1 MQHWGTGKAKKAPV
15 LAAKATSNAFSLE
28 IIVAFRLGH
37 PVVLKS
43 GVGRFIANVVC
54 LRHSCLE
61 LRLFVQPTYGLLLL
75 SRVLLTPKSLKR
87 HNSVMYLMKIR
98 HKIRLLLLGC
108 LTAGIGCSYVSNPS
122 SPSLTSSDVELV
134 VPDQLVNKA
143 VISDQLGKSL
153 KINSFPE
160 SIDIEIEGESRRAA
174 IEYSLDE
181 PADERMRR
189 LFQSY
194 RPDHGAF
201 VALDART
208 GRIISLVSYT
218 REHQDHDNL
227 ALRATF
233 PAASIFKVVTASAA
247 LDMNKVNPDTIV
259 PFNGSYHTLYKRN
272 VQETRENRWTR
283 RMTLREAFGRS
294 VNVFFG
300 KLGLF
305 YIGPQDLL
313 QYAERFRF
321 NQPIHADIPVQT
333 GYARITADDP
343 WSVVTA
349 ASGFTKDNTMSPIH
363 GAMIAAAIANDGVMM
378 EPYLVQSLRDN
389 AAGEVLYHAVPQQAS
404 VAVEPSAAASLRVL
418 MRETVRSGTSRKS
431 FRQVV
436 RKSILDDVE
445 FGGKTGSLTG
455 GDPMGKC
462 DWFVGYLRF
471 KDQRIAVAALT
482 VNENKWRVK
491 SSFLAS
497 SFFMDYLR
505 DLKASARSTAQLEK
519 NHTLGQST
527 DPIPIP

>member
-1 MQHWGTGKAKKAPV
+1 MSEFAHD
-15 LAAKATSNAFSLE
+15 
-28 IIVAFRLGH
+28 
-37 PVVLKS
+37 
-43 GVGRFIANVVC
+43 
-54 LRHSCLE
+54 
-61 LRLFVQPTYGLLLL
+61 LLNL
-75 SRVLLTPKSLKR
+75 SRVLLTPMSLKR
-87 HNSVMYLMKIR
+87 HNSMMYLMKTR
-98 HKIRLLLLGC
+98 HKILLLLVGC
-108 LTAGIGCSYVSNPS
+108 AIVVVGCNFLSNS
-122 SPSLTSSDVELV
+122 STPLLSSAETEVL
-134 VPDQLVNKA
+134 VPDQRVSRA
-143 VISDQLGKSL
+143 IISDQMGKAL

-160 SIDIEIEGESRRAA
+160 SIEIEVEGQNRRAEV
-174 IEYSLDE
+174 EYSLDGS
-181 PADERMRR
+181 ADERMRR
-189 LFQSY
+189 LFQAY

-201 VALDART
+201 VAMDART
-208 GRIISLVSYT
+208 GRIISLVSYA
-218 REHQDHDNL
+218 RERQDHDNL

-233 PAASIFKVVTASAA
+233 PAASIFKVITASAA
-247 LDMNKVNPDTIV
+247 LDMNKANPDTVV
-259 PFNGSYHTLYKRN
+259 PFNGSLHTLYKRN

-321 NQPIHADIPVQT
+321 NQPIHSDIPVQT
-333 GYARITADDP
+333 GYARIAVDDS

-363 GAMIAAAIANDGVMM
+363 GAMIAAAIANDGIMM
-378 EPYLVQSLRDN
+378 EPYLVQSLRDTVI
-389 AAGEVLYHAVPQQAS
+389 GETLYQAVPQQAS
-404 VAVEPSAAASLRVL
+404 VAVEPSAAASLREL
-418 MRETVRSGTSRKS
+418 MRETVRSGTSRRS

-436 RKSILDDVE
+436 RKQGLDDVE

-482 VNENKWRVK
+482 VNEDKWRVK

-505 DLKASARSTAQLEK
+505 DLRASAQATARLERPTRPEPV
-519 NHTLGQST
+519 N
-527 DPIPIP
+527 